1 MNDISKKKPSKR
13 QGSTEISLHL
23 RNEIQNG
30 KLQFHDILPSERSM
44 AAFYGVARGTVREAL
59 TRLEEEKFV
68 ETRPGSGTYIVYKI
82 VDTVL
87 SPIDDANPL
96 ELIDARFALEPHI
109 CRLAVLHG
117 RQQDFD
123 RLYALCDRMDACRN
137 DPTSFAEFDTEFH
150 KVLSKTTGNKL
161 LVWMISQITAIRG
174 QSDWQRMRHLTLDF
188 KIITEYNK
196 QHRQIV
202 EAIRSREPETAA
214 NLMKD
219 HLVTARLSLTRAAET

>member
-1 MNDISKKKPSKR
+1 MDTANEKPTDKR
-13 QGSTEISLHL
+13 QGAAEISLHL
-23 RNEIQNG
+23 RSEIQNG
-30 KLQFHDILPSERSM
+30 NLQFHDKLPSERSM
-44 AAFYGVARGTVREAL
+44 AEFYGVARGTVREAL

-68 ETRPGSGTYIVYKI
+68 EIRRGSGTYIVHKN
-82 VDTVL
+82 VDPVL
-87 SPIDDANPL
+87 SAIDEANPL

-123 RLYALCDRMDACRN
+123 RLNALCDHMDACRN

-150 KVLSKTTGNKL
+150 NVLSKTTGNKL
-161 LVWMISQITAIRG
+161 LIWMISQITAIRG
-174 QSDWQRMRHLTLDF
+174 QSDWQRMRHLTLNS

-202 EAIRSREPETAA
+202 EAIRVREPEMAA

-219 HLVTARLSLTRAAET
+219 HLETARLSLNRAADT

>member
-1 MNDISKKKPSKR
+1 MSTVNEKPTGKR
-13 QGSTEISLHL
+13 RGAAEISLHL
-23 RNEIQNG
+23 RNEIQKGN
-30 KLQFHDILPSERSM
+30 LQFHDKLPSERDM
-44 AAFYGVARGTVREAL
+44 AEYYCVARGTVREAL
-59 TRLEEEKFV
+59 TRLEEDKFV
-68 ETRPGSGTYIVYKI
+68 ETRPGSGTYIVHKI
-82 VDTVL
+82 VDAVS
-87 SPIDDANPL
+87 SPINDANPL

-123 RLYALCDRMDACRN
+123 RLNALCDRMDACRN

-161 LVWMISQITAIRG
+161 LIWMISQITAIRG

-202 EAIRSREPETAA
+202 EAIRSREPEAAA
-214 NLMKD
+214 NFMKD
-219 HLVTARLSLTRAAET
+219 HLETARLSLTRAAET